1 VVAGLASAQH
11 GVVTRVQLMGVG
23 LTTKDIEHRV
33 GTGALLRVHR
43 GVYRVGH
50 QAPSVD
56 ADLLAAVLAGG
67 TGAFLRA
74 CSAAH
79 LLGLIRRQPPAPEV
93 ATRTQ
98 RQIPG
103 VITKRHRHTDPRDI
117 TTWRTIPTTNVP
129 RTLVDLAAVLNAED
143 LARACHEAGVRHR
156 TTPGHVKAVLAGRP
170 KSPGGRTLMTVLL
183 GDVPVTL
190 SVLERS
196 FLELLKLDGLPAP
209 LTNKPAGG
217 RRVDCRWPEHRL
229 TVELDGYRYHASR
242 HAWTQDRR
250 REREARARGDDFR
263 RYTYDDVLNTPAA
276 VLGEMHAAL
285 AKTAVL
291 IPAASRPPAAPPRP
305 AAAAIAVVSR
315 PPGAPAPLAAP
326 APSPRGRRRSHR
338 GRA

>member
-1 VVAGLASAQH
+1 MAGLASEQH
-11 GVVTRVQLMGVG
+11 GVVTRVQLIRVG
-23 LTTKDIEHRV
+23 LTTKEIEHRLS
-33 GTGALLRVHR
+33 TEALIRVHR

-79 LLGLIRRQPPAPEV
+79 LLGLIRRQPPAPKV
-93 ATRTQ
+93 ATPTQ

-103 VITKRHRHTDPRDI
+103 VITTRHRHTDPRDI
-117 TTWRTIPTTNVP
+117 TTWRAIPTTNVP
-129 RTLVDLAAVLNAED
+129 RTLVDIAAVLDAED

-156 TTPGHVKAVLAGRP
+156 TTPAHVKAVLARRP
-170 KSPGGRTLMTVLL
+170 RSPGARTLMTALL

-196 FLELLKLDGLPAP
+196 FVELLKLDGLPAP
-209 LTNKPAGG
+209 LRKKPAGC

-263 RYTYDDVLNTPAA
+263 RYTYDDVLRTPAA
-276 VLGEMHAAL
+276 VLVELRSVL
-285 AKTAVL
+285 A
-291 IPAASRPPAAPPRP
+291 PD
-305 AAAAIAVVSR
+305 
-315 PPGAPAPLAAP
+315 
-326 APSPRGRRRSHR
+326 
-338 GRA
+338 GRARPRS

>member
-1 VVAGLASAQH
+1 MVAGLASEQH
-11 GVVTRVQLMGVG
+11 GVVTRVQLMAAG
-23 LTTKDIEHRV
+23 LTTKEIEHRLD
-33 GTGALLRVHR
+33 TGALIRVHR

-50 QAPSVD
+50 RAPSVD

-74 CSAAH
+74 GSAAH
-79 LLGLIRRQPPAPEV
+79 LLGLVRRQPPAPEV

-103 VITKRHRHTDPRDI
+103 VITKRHRHTDPRDL
-117 TTWRTIPTTNVP
+117 TTWRAIPTTNVP
-129 RTLVDLAAVLNAED
+129 RTLVDLAAVLTAED
-143 LARACHEAGVRHR
+143 LARACHEAGVHHR
-156 TTPGHVKAVLAGRP
+156 TTPGDMKAVLARRP
-170 KSPGGRTLMTVLL
+170 KSPGARTLMSVLL

-196 FLELLKLDGLPAP
+196 FLELLERDGLSAP

-250 REREARARGDDFR
+250 REREARARGEDFR
-263 RYTYDDVLNTPAA
+263 RYTYDDVLRTPAA
-276 VLGEMHAAL
+276 LLVELR
-285 AKTAVL
+285 AVL
-291 IPAASRPPAAPPRP
+291 APDGGAHSR
-305 AAAAIAVVSR
+305 S
-315 PPGAPAPLAAP
+315 
-326 APSPRGRRRSHR
+326 
-338 GRA
+338 